1 MKWNGIVE
9 KMKNG
14 NGMGWEK
21 WVIQTYGKKTIL
33 NPTVSRKKKI
43 EITTLKEYKFEFF
56 YSDYYLNGPI
66 LQFQSSIN

>member
-21 WVIQTYGKKTIL
+21 WVIQTYGKLNLSIYNVTTYKLRTI
-33 NPTVSRKKKI
+33 K
-43 EITTLKEYKFEFF
+43 
-56 YSDYYLNGPI
+56 
-66 LQFQSSIN
+66 

>member
-21 WVIQTYGKKTIL
+21 WVIQTYGRAKRPVKPRRTEQQQQQTNRYCIVIPS
-33 NPTVSRKKKI
+33 NI
-43 EITTLKEYKFEFF
+43 H
-56 YSDYYLNGPI
+56 
-66 LQFQSSIN
+66 

>member
-21 WVIQTYGKKTIL
+21 WVIQTYGKFTIL
-33 NPTVSRKKKI
+33 
-43 EITTLKEYKFEFF
+43 TLK
-56 YSDYYLNGPI
+56 
-66 LQFQSSIN
+66 